1 MSLIYDYSMIYRAKP
16 ISYLMLLLLSLWC
29 FTSIKVE
36 GKELSTKKMVA
47 LLQPIEHH
55 AIQYG
60 EGDIK
65 VYVFVDPKCP
75 HSRDFISMLFENQKM
90 RTIYRYYIYFYE
102 LKRFK
107 SHTLIG
113 AIYSAPSPLQRMLE
127 VMVGKKELN
136 PAQDVESKIEE
147 KIDDINQVAE
157 QIGVSKRPYLIVAKE
172 WD

>member
-1 MSLIYDYSMIYRAKP
+1 MICTVKP
-16 ISYLMLLLLSLWC
+16 ISFIILLLLSLWC
-29 FTSIKVE
+29 FTPIKAE

-47 LLQPIEHH
+47 ILQPIEHH
-55 AIQYG
+55 AMQYG

-102 LKRFK
+102 LKRFN
-107 SHTLIG
+107 SHALIG
-113 AIYSAPSPLQRMLE
+113 TIYASSSPLQQMLE

-136 PAQDVESKIEE
+136 IAEGIDMKIEE
-147 KIDDINQVAE
+147 KIDDIKHVAE

>member
-1 MSLIYDYSMIYRAKP
+1 MISRAKP
-16 ISYLMLLLLSLWC
+16 ISSFLLVLLSLWYL
-29 FTSIKVE
+29 TAIKAE

-47 LLQPIEHH
+47 ILQPIEHH

-102 LKRFK
+102 LKRFN
-107 SHTLIG
+107 SHPLIG
-113 AIYSAPSPLQRMLE
+113 AIYAAPSPLQKMLE
-127 VMVGKKELN
+127 VMVGKKEIN
-136 PAQDVESKIEE
+136 SAQAVDVKIEE

>member
-1 MSLIYDYSMIYRAKP
+1 MIYSVKP
-16 ISYLMLLLLSLWC
+16 ISSFLLVLLSLWC
-29 FTSIKVE
+29 FIAIKAE
-36 GKELSTKKMVA
+36 GKDLSTKKMVA
-47 LLQPIEHH
+47 LLEPIEQH

-60 EGDIK
+60 EGDIT
-65 VYVFVDPKCP
+65 VYVFIDPKCP

-90 RTIYRYYIYFYE
+90 RTIYRYHIYFYE

-107 SHTLIG
+107 SHSLIG

-127 VMVGKKELN
+127 VMVGKKEITS
-136 PAQDVESKIEE
+136 AQNSDVKIEE
-147 KIDDINQVAE
+147 KIDDIKRVAE